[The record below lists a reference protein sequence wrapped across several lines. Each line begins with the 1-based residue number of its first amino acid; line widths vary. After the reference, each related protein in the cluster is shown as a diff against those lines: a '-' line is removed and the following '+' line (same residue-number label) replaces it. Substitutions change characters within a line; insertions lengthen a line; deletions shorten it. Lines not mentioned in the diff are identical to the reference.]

1 VIRRPTIAAKFSCLL
16 LFSFLFLL
24 AACNTSS
31 VDRVTNSTTLTVGT
45 WGSDSAGVLAS
56 DTVTHVHIGCT
67 YGDIP
72 GRLRL
77 DANGQFNQTGS
88 FLLRAYPVAIG
99 PTMPAQFSGRVS
111 DGGLTITVTVTDT
124 IARSTVV
131 RGPVTI
137 RFGVTPRLTNCPICH
152 TPGDRAKLLAN
163 Q

>member
-1 VIRRPTIAAKFSCLL
+1 VIPRLRIAAKFSFLL
-16 LFSFLFLL
+16 LL
-24 AACNTSS
+24 AACDTSS
-31 VDRVTNSTTLTVGT
+31 VDRVTNGRTLDVGT
-45 WGSDSAGVLAS
+45 WGGDSAGVLAT

-77 DANGQFNQTGS
+77 DANGQFNQSGS

-99 PTMPAQFSGRVS
+99 PTLPAQFSGRVTDS
-111 DGGLTITVTVTDT
+111 GLTIAVTVTDT
-124 IARSTVV
+124 IAKNTVV

-137 RFGVTPRLTNCPICH
+137 RFGVTPKLTNCPICH
-152 TPGDRAKLLAN
+152 TPGERTRLLTS